1 MTKAVAYLRVS
12 TEGQGKSGLGI
23 EAQREAVA
31 RYATTNGLDVVAEY
45 VETETGKGKNALAK
59 RPELSAAL
67 AQAKREKATLLV
79 AKLDRLSRN
88 TLFLLTLLE
97 SKVDVAFADMPKV
110 HGPMG
115 RFLLTQ
121 MAAVAELEA
130 GLISQRTKAALEAAK
145 ERGTVLGKNGKVL
158 AAKNKAAA
166 AERVAPIAA
175 MLSQLKAQGLT
186 MRQMVATLNERG
198 VASPAGGKWHLGNLH
213 RAIGRLADNASR

>member
-166 AERVAPIAA
+166 AERVAPIAP

-213 RAIGRLADNASR
+213 RAIGRLADIASR

>member
-166 AERVAPIAA
+166 AERVAPIAP

-198 VASPAGGKWHLGNLH
+198 VASPADGKWHLGNLH

>member
-166 AERVAPIAA
+166 AERVAPIAP

-213 RAIGRLADNASR
+213 RAIGRLADYASR

>member
-166 AERVAPIAA
+166 AERVAPIAP

>member
-1 MTKAVAYLRVS
+1 MSKAVAYYRVS
-12 TEGQGKSGLGI
+12 TDKQGRSGLGQ

-31 RYATTNGLDVVAEY
+31 RYAGSNGLAVIAEY
-45 VETETGKGKNALAK
+45 EEIETAKGKNALAR
-59 RPELSAAL
+59 RPQLSAAL
-67 AQAKREKATLLV
+67 AHARREKAILLV

-130 GLISQRTKAALEAAK
+130 GLISQRTKEALRAAQD
-145 ERGTVLGKNGKVL
+145 RGVVLGKNGKVL
-158 AAKNKAAA
+158 AARNKAAA
-166 AERVAPIAA
+166 AERVKPIA
-175 MLSQLKAQGLT
+175 SQLTELKQQGLT
-186 MRQMVATLNERG
+186 LRQIVTELNQRG
-198 VASPAGGKWHLGNLH
+198 VPSPAGGKWHLANLH
-213 RAIGRLADNASR
+213 RSLGRLPLEP